1 MKIGMEYVDFLIYLN
16 WKLVL
21 DIVYLNVI
29 TTAMFDC

>member
-1 MKIGMEYVDFLIYLN
+1 MKIGMVYVDFLIYLN